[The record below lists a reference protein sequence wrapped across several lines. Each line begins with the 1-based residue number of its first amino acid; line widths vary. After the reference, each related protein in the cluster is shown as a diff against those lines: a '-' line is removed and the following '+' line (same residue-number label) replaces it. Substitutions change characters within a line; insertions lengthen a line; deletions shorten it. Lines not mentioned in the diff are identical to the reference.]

1 VIIALVVFWF
11 SWKIAHRQAY
21 IRKLSGR
28 RIDPMDLQKKLKAK
42 DPAQVADLR
51 QRMEFNAEPFTIP
64 GAIRVLLDIFD
75 ESVEP
80 LAKDRLLVLF
90 CT

>member
-1 VIIALVVFWF
+1 
-11 SWKIAHRQAY
+11 
-21 IRKLSGR
+21 
-28 RIDPMDLQKKLKAK
+28 LQKKLKAK